1 VVLVA
6 TVNGVRL
13 LLTGDVEPE
22 AQHVLVANG
31 VPPVDVLKVPHHG
44 SKYQDG
50 AFLAAAD
57 AEIALVSVGIDNSY
71 GHPDAGV
78 LQALQDSGVVVGR
91 TDQQGSVAVVK
102 DGDGLRVVSMP

>member
-78 LQALQDSGVVVGR
+78 LQALQDSGVVVAR

-102 DGDGLRVVSMP
+102 DGDELRVVSMP